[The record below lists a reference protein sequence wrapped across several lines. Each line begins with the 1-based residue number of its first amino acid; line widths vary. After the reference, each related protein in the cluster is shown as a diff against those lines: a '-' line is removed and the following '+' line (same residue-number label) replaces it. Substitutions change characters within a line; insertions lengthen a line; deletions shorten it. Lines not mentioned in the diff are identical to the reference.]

1 MENQPIIVGLAG
13 QALTG
18 KTITGSA
25 FAPLGYAGG
34 YDGIFWS
41 HEYFAHPLYRMAG
54 VLQKVSGDYAFD
66 RKLYEVYDILAELFN
81 RNPLYGAPP
90 WDALVELTRKVVT
103 FPVPPEGEKAR
114 TFLQKVGS
122 WCREIQP
129 DCFVDATLR
138 LIKSNSRH
146 FNRELERKEEMLLID
161 PKTENAYDEPTRYGA
176 IISDVRYRNEADK
189 ILAEPQ
195 GILIK
200 LTADESVRNQRA
212 LGRDGKLLSDEQK
225 NHESELGI
233 LDITDELC
241 TAVVDTSNLSV
252 AEQFAAVKKVIY
264 EQVGVYA

>member
-18 KTITGSA
+18 KTSTGNA
-25 FAPLGYAGG
+25 FAPLGFAGG

-41 HEYFAHPLYRMAG
+41 HEYFSHPLYRMAG
-54 VLQKVSGDYAFD
+54 ILQKVSGDHAFD
-66 RKLYEVYDILAELFN
+66 RKLYEVYDILADLFN

-90 WDALVELTRKVVT
+90 WDSLIELTRKVAT

-122 WCREIQP
+122 WCRDIQR
-129 DCFVDATLR
+129 DCFVDTTLR
-138 LIKSNSRH
+138 LVKSNCRH
-146 FNRELERKEEMLLID
+146 FYYELDRKEEMFTID
-161 PKTENAYDEPTRYGA
+161 ARTEQSYTEPTRYGA

-195 GILIK
+195 GILVK
-200 LTADESVRNQRA
+200 LTAREDIRNQRA
-212 LGRDGKLLSDEQK
+212 LERDGRLLSDEQK

-233 LDITDELC
+233 FDIPDDLC
-241 TAVVDTSNLSV
+241 TAVVDTSDLSV
-252 AEQFAAVKKVIY
+252 PAQFVAVKKVIY
-264 EQVGVYA
+264 NQVGAYA